1 MKSTTVLPP
10 PPPPPVRS
18 ESETWHSQHNTNQ
31 NSAAMEAAAAA
42 AAQQRQQQAEAALQQ
57 AKLQWDAM
65 RDEQNKM
72 LVALQQSIGR
82 DTSIVSVVTL
92 FYLSLVLFWGAYTH
106 TLVVRVP

>member
-31 NSAAMEAAAAA
+31 NSAAMEAAAA